1 MRVSDF
7 PLRRRTT
14 NFLVKGNAMKTF
26 CLGLLTVLWL
36 TGCANPNHVHQMV
49 RNDGKSFTAGELI
62 HDHERGKNNHLM
74 LEMSNRRYEAHGFA
88 VERHTHLGELRKRYY
103 LSNPKRWD
111 RIFSGLDNS
120 HVTYCVETIAKSDD
134 GRELSCSLIW
144 KFGAKSAGFC
154 SDQSGAAF
162 PVSFE

>member
-1 MRVSDF
+1 
-7 PLRRRTT
+7 
-14 NFLVKGNAMKTF
+14 MKTF

-49 RNDGKSFTAGELI
+49 RSDGKSFTAGELI